1 MLTSYKNT
9 HWNGGKCS
17 GVYVFQSPAVCVTF
31 HTTTEI
37 AKNMTIVSIF
47 SMKTSVLFLD
57 NGLYIGINIQNS
69 RDDINTE
76 SAGLVHF

>member
-1 MLTSYKNT
+1 
-9 HWNGGKCS
+9 
-17 GVYVFQSPAVCVTF
+17 
-31 HTTTEI
+31 
-37 AKNMTIVSIF
+37 MTIVSIF